1 MAVVW
6 VRWRWRG
13 ALKYIRWRAGGAVT
27 QTKLVLTHPNTVRS
41 QRSGALAVKL
51 FYKEIVVTSV
61 FFDACGITW
70 RQPRRRPTTMTRIN

>member
-27 QTKLVLTHPNTVRS
+27 QTKLVLTRANIVRS
-41 QRSGALAVKL
+41 QRSGALAIYFFFIMRLLRIL
-51 FYKEIVVTSV
+51 FFSTLAVLHG
-61 FFDACGITW
+61 DN
-70 RQPRRRPTTMTRIN
+70 RPEDR